1 MQSTMFITSR
11 FPQYS
16 VGSKGEFETF
26 KMVEA
31 LKDKE
36 TCKCLASQLPV
47 ITIICMPSHTVRSN
61 CSFSYLSQS
70 LHAQLTK
77 NLNSTEGG
85 FRLPSSCHES
95 NPHFSLLSRATLF
108 SSSEELCHPEGCNK
122 WRFYIKPIPLKTT
135 LH

>member
-1 MQSTMFITSR
+1 MQSTMLSSSH

-16 VGSKGEFETF
+16 AGSKGEFETF

-31 LKDKE
+31 SKDRD

-47 ITIICMPSHTVRSN
+47 ITIICMPSHTVRTT

-70 LHAQLTK
+70 LHAQLTTS
-77 NLNSTEGG
+77 LNSTEGD
-85 FRLPSSCHES
+85 FRLPSSCHEG

-108 SSSEELCHPEGCNK
+108 SPSEELCHHEGCNK
-122 WRFYIKPIPLKTT
+122 WRFYIKPISLKTT